1 MLGHKYYACTHL
13 NICEK
18 ALALKEKEEQEEPKE
33 ESDCNDCYYSMQNCN
48 DISICCE
55 DETAL
60 CDNFEPVAK
69 KKEEPKSDAEK
80 FIDSLLET
88 LVLRSK
94 SLEFTDMWAISN
106 TMLGYIDGKKAMIED
121 VIKIIKDYKE
131 KK

>member
-1 MLGHKYYACTHL
+1 M
-13 NICEK
+13 
-18 ALALKEKEEQEEPKE
+18 KE
-33 ESDCNDCYYSMQNCN
+33 
-48 DISICCE
+48 
-55 DETAL
+55 
-60 CDNFEPVAK
+60 
-69 KKEEPKSDAEK
+69 DAET
-80 FIDSLLET
+80 FIDNLLET